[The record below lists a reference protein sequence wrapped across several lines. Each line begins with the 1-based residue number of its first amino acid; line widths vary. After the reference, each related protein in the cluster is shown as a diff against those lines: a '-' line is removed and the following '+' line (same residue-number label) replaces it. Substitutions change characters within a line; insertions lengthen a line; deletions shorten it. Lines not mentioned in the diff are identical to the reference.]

1 MDHLFDVPRP
11 REGARRRRTGRPYRR
26 SRPWRL
32 GGDGLGSPPLTGPL
46 RGATLRASEEEASAS
61 DMALE
66 VSAKG
71 RGSVPSRK
79 EFRPR
84 THEKRM
90 LGTSSWAR
98 DGRATRTP
106 EKYEKN
112 PDRGGTDRRHTG
124 EEETQCTYKP
134 LHRVAC
140 SRRCS
145 RARGRL
151 VPQVRK
157 SCRNPVLTWCARRA
171 PSLGRRRRLPDPQTL
186 GPAASHPEAPCKSRS
201 TAACT
206 FPALCR
212 RAPRAS
218 ASP

>member
-79 EFRPR
+79 EFAPDAR
-84 THEKRM
+84 EKNAGHLE
-90 LGTSSWAR
+90 LGT
-98 DGRATRTP
+98 GRAR
-106 EKYEKN
+106 YKN
-112 PDRGGTDRRHTG
+112 PG
-124 EEETQCTYKP
+124 E
-134 LHRVAC
+134 
-140 SRRCS
+140 
-145 RARGRL
+145 
-151 VPQVRK
+151 VRK
-157 SCRNPVLTWCARRA
+157 EPRQGWHRPTAH
-171 PSLGRRRRLPDPQTL
+171 RRRRDAMYVQTSSQSRL
-186 GPAASHPEAPCKSRS
+186 FSSLFTGPGAPCPASEEVVQESRLDVVCTPS
-201 TAACT
+201 T
-206 FPALCR
+206 
-212 RAPRAS
+212 
-218 ASP
+218 